1 MGSRRWVFV
10 GENGCRGRVPFLTAN
25 AHAQVPPE
33 FCEGISA
40 RWRCELVPTA
50 TTEEEIRQH
59 VLDGTPVLVP
69 AEYGKRACEQVG
81 DDALEYLTGDPE
93 RNEFPRPKIAYV
105 AQGNAVL
112 AKPELPYGALVP
124 PGDLSTA
131 CKATEDIERL
141 ATRVEKANKTTQPPA
156 NGGK

>member
-1 MGSRRWVFV
+1 M
-10 GENGCRGRVPFLTAN
+10 PFLTAH

-33 FCEGISA
+33 FREGISA

-69 AEYGKRACEQVG
+69 AEYGKHACEQVG

-93 RNEFPRPKIAYV
+93 RNEFPRPKIAFV
-105 AQGNAVL
+105 AGWGRPGSMLADDEELQVVESFETVL
-112 AKPELPYGALVP
+112 
-124 PGDLSTA
+124 
-131 CKATEDIERL
+131 
-141 ATRVEKANKTTQPPA
+141 
-156 NGGK
+156 GK